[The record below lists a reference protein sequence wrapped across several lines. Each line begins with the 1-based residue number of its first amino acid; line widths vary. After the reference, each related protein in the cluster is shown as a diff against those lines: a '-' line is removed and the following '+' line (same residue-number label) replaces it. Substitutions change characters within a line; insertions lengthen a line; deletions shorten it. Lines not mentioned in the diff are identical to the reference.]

1 LLIETPGRP
10 TAAPIF
16 LLGDMLTC
24 DSPSAASGPRDH
36 ASFPN
41 TWLSTHGCER
51 SDNAARSGPQE
62 AAAFHRNPT
71 AKIIAAA
78 LGLFLGLFILWAV
91 VADNPSGVGSMAVVP
106 ADLHIAKKGPQII
119 DVPQGVPRE
128 PRRSIQAT
136 SWLRANAVSATGKPI
151 ALRATRGS

>member
-1 LLIETPGRP
+1 
-10 TAAPIF
+10 
-16 LLGDMLTC
+16 MLTC

-41 TWLSTHGCER
+41 TSFPNPSFPNTWLSTHGCER
-51 SDNAARSGPQE
+51 SDDAARSGPQE